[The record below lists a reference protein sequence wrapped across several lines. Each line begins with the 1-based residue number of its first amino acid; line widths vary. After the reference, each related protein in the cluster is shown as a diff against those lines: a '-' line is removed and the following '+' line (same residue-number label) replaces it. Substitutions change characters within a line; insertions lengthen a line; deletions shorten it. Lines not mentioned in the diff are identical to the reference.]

1 MKYASTFSRS
11 VSHDTGP
18 RPAHLKKSVDIERA
32 HRLLIQ
38 NAADGLG
45 EQLRHRQ
52 LADAGG
58 APGLGAERNRVRDDE
73 LIERG
78 LHDLLHRASRE
89 HRVRDVAH
97 HLHGA
102 LLLQCLRRLAE
113 RARGVDQIVDQ
124 DAGLSLDLADDV
136 HHLGFVRPRAALVD
150 DRQLRIVEPLGEGPR
165 ARHAADVRRHDDDV
179 PVRTL
184 PRIAE
189 QHRGGIHVVHRDVEE
204 ALDLL
209 RVQVDRQQPV
219 DARAREHV
227 GDQLR
232 RDRRAR
238 ALDAPVLA
246 RVAEVRHHR
255 GDARGRGAPA
265 GIHHHEQLHETVVR
279 RRAGRLHDEY
289 VASAHV
295 LHELDVD
302 LAVAEAP
309 DVDAPERVLEGLDH
323 VLRQRRVRIACEQRE
338 RVAGTVVGRAHN
350 CCAARFCPP
359 ALNAAACHQARQV
372 SKTGWGG
379 RIRTSEWR
387 DQNPLPYHLATP
399 QHPSLLP
406 SAPHPCGWEA
416 GAHLTPPH
424 PPRVCRRSSWS
435 GERSRPRATKLPQRS
450 GTRPASR
457 SASAALSNAVKTHE
471 PVPVRRA
478 GATRESHSSA
488 SATSGERERTTAS
501 QSLRPPDSKKAR
513 IVMRGEFRVNSGLW
527 NTSRV
532 LTATPGWIMT
542 YHLEGSVTGVSR
554 SPTPSAQAEEPTTK
568 TGTSAPTVAPRAAS
582 SPSASRQSQSSFST
596 RSAVAASEL
605 PPPRPD
611 PRGMRL
617 RTLRLAPSR
626 VPEASCKA
634 RAARTVRSASGAR
647 SFGPSGRSIRPS
659 SRTLIWSVS
668 VRSMS

>member
-124 DAGLSLDLADDV
+124 DAGLSLDLADAV
-136 HHLGFVRPRAALVD
+136 HHLGFVRW
-150 DRQLRIVEPLGEGPR
+150 
-165 ARHAADVRRHDDDV
+165 
-179 PVRTL
+179 
-184 PRIAE
+184 
-189 QHRGGIHVVHRDVEE
+189 
-204 ALDLL
+204 
-209 RVQVDRQQPV
+209 
-219 DARAREHV
+219 
-227 GDQLR
+227 
-232 RDRRAR
+232 
-238 ALDAPVLA
+238 
-246 RVAEVRHHR
+246 
-255 GDARGRGAPA
+255 
-265 GIHHHEQLHETVVR
+265 
-279 RRAGRLHDEY
+279 RAGRLHDEY

-309 DVDAPERVLEGLDH
+309 DVDAPERGLEALGD
-323 VLRQRRVRIACEQRE
+323 VLRQRRVRIAREQRE

-406 SAPHPCGWEA
+406 SAPSPRGWEA

-478 GATRESHSSA
+478 GARRESHSSA

-532 LTATPGWIMT
+532 LTATPGWTMT

-554 SPTPSAQAEEPTTK
+554 SPTPSAQAEEP
-568 TGTSAPTVAPRAAS
+568 
-582 SPSASRQSQSSFST
+582 
-596 RSAVAASEL
+596 
-605 PPPRPD
+605 
-611 PRGMRL
+611 
-617 RTLRLAPSR
+617 
-626 VPEASCKA
+626 
-634 RAARTVRSASGAR
+634 
-647 SFGPSGRSIRPS
+647 
-659 SRTLIWSVS
+659 
-668 VRSMS
+668 

>member
-1 MKYASTFSRS
+1 MQVFPSTSPMMFITLDSF
-11 VSHDTGP
+11 G
-18 RPAHLKKSVDIERA
+18 
-32 HRLLIQ
+32 
-38 NAADGLG
+38 
-45 EQLRHRQ
+45 
-52 LADAGG
+52 
-58 APGLGAERNRVRDDE
+58 
-73 LIERG
+73 RG
-78 LHDLLHRASRE
+78 
-89 HRVRDVAH
+89 
-97 HLHGA
+97 
-102 LLLQCLRRLAE
+102 RRLSMIASSASSS
-113 RARGVDQIVDQ
+113 R
-124 DAGLSLDLADDV
+124 LAK
-136 HHLGFVRPRAALVD
+136 A
-150 DRQLRIVEPLGEGPR
+150 R
-165 ARHAADVRRHDDDV
+165 ARHAPAAWRHADDV

-255 GDARGRGAPA
+255 GDTRGRGAPA
-265 GIHHHEQLHETVVR
+265 GIHHHEQLHETFVR
-279 RRAGRLHDEY
+279 WRAGRLHDEY

-302 LAVAEAP
+302 LSVAEAP
-309 DVDAPERVLEGLDH
+309 DVDAPERGLEALCD

-338 RVAGTVVGRAHN
+338 RVAGTFVGRAHN
-350 CCAARFCPP
+350 CCAARAVHRPCMRPRAIRRARSQKLAGVEGFEPP
-359 ALNAAACHQARQV
+359 NGGI
-372 SKTGWGG
+372 KT
-379 RIRTSEWR
+379 RCLTTWR
-387 DQNPLPYHLATP
+387 
-399 QHPSLLP
+399 HPSTRR
-406 SAPHPCGWEA
+406 SYHPHPCGWEA

-457 SASAALSNAVKTHE
+457 SASAALSKAVKTHE
-471 PVPVRRA
+471 PVPVRCA

-527 NTSRV
+527 NTSLV
-532 LTATPGWIMT
+532 LTATPGWMMT

-554 SPTPSAQAEEPTTK
+554 SPTPSAQAEEPSTK
-568 TGTSAPTVAPRAAS
+568 TGTSAPSVAPRAAS

-617 RTLRLAPSR
+617 RTPRLAPSR
-626 VPEASCKA
+626 VPEASFKA

-659 SRTLIWSVS
+659 SRTLISSVS